1 MMPVNGSILY
11 NLGADLQLLETLR
24 PGRLIYN
31 FDRLQNAQARLDHF
45 LHSHVLKP
53 TTSLEKGEN
62 LLAYI
67 KALVAKGQKEQEGG
81 PASNISDADV
91 DHLVNKLREF
101 TSAFTSE
108 IAFTNLYVVFQKRG
122 YNPTA
127 LLNNASVLFPDDLLK
142 KVPKVTLDVQ
152 EVGRCIAFELPTAAG
167 FHIHRVNETVVRS
180 YYDVVT
186 NNAQHPERQSMGN
199 YLQALETQKRGAAD
213 VIASLRDIN
222 KLHRNPLI
230 HPEQS
235 LESIDD
241 ALTLLGAVRGAVAYM
256 LREIP

>member
-1 MMPVNGSILY
+1 M
-11 NLGADLQLLETLR
+11 
-24 PGRLIYN
+24 
-31 FDRLQNAQARLDHF
+31 
-45 LHSHVLKP
+45 
-53 TTSLEKGEN
+53 
-62 LLAYI
+62 
-67 KALVAKGQKEQEGG
+67 
-81 PASNISDADV
+81 
-91 DHLVNKLREF
+91 NKLRAF
-101 TSAFTSE
+101 TSALTSE
-108 IAFTNLYVVFQKRG
+108 IAFTNLYVVFQKKG
-122 YNPTA
+122 YDPTE
-127 LLNNASVLFPDDLLK
+127 LLNNAFVLFPDDLLK

-186 NNAQHPERQSMGN
+186 NKAQHPEGRSMGK
-199 YLQALETQKRGAAD
+199 YLQELETKKCGDAD

-235 LESIDD
+235 LGSIDE

-256 LREIP
+256 LKEIP